1 MSSPRSAEELIE
13 AVSSLQAERNEL
25 FALLQDVAGSVLDP
39 TPHGLCVAYLSAT
52 TLADIRR
59 RVYP

>member
-1 MSSPRSAEELIE
+1 MSSPLSAEELVE

-39 TPHGLCVAYLSAT
+39 APHGLCVAYLKAAT
-52 TLADIRR
+52 LDEIRR
-59 RVYP
+59 RVRT

>member
-1 MSSPRSAEELIE
+1 MSTPLSAEELVE

-25 FALLQDVAGSVLDP
+25 FALLRDVAGSVIDP
-39 TPHGLCVAYLSAT
+39 APHGLSVAYLRAT

-59 RVYP
+59 RVHT